1 MSDRA
6 AASSGRDDTPA
17 IRADETND
25 PAIGRVI
32 GSYQILRK
40 LGEGGMG
47 AVYLAQHTLLGRR
60 AALKMLL
67 PEVSAR
73 PDVVNRFFNE
83 ARSTTSINDPGI
95 VQVFDFGFASDG
107 HAYFVMEYL
116 EGEPLDARLQRLG
129 SMAVRDA
136 LRLTRQVATSLA
148 AAHASGIVH
157 RDLKPENIYL
167 VRDAEVASGERP
179 KILDFGIAK
188 LSDDQAGKLK
198 TRTGTVMGTPR
209 YMSPEQCRGT
219 GEIDHR
225 SDIYALGC
233 VLFHLVAGA
242 PPFDGEG
249 AGELIGAHLHV
260 PAPLLS
266 SRASGIAPSVDALL
280 SQCLAKRPEDR
291 FQSMQELIAAIG
303 RALVP
308 PTSPGAPPH
317 DVSAR
322 AASSSDLVGGEGLA
336 SVGAPASVAVT
347 TLRLGA
353 GQVSR
358 AARPTRLVL
367 PLLAVVVLGGGVFG
381 AVAALGGRG
390 DAETRASTSSD
401 QGAVSPEAPAE
412 AAPVTAAVTA
422 PVTAP
427 VLPDA
432 APAVPASTLPDA
444 APAPADA
451 EMAVVDEA
459 VELLPNPAVSPQPPK
474 RSPAARA
481 SSARAA
487 PPASSAPPARAAPPA
502 RPASPAPA
510 ASSGGANA
518 SGCDRRVDLDC
529 DGIPDVR

>member
-17 IRADETND
+17 NRADETND

-60 AALKMLL
+60 AALKLLL
-67 PEVSAR
+67 PVVRAH
-73 PDVVNRFFNE
+73 PDVVNRFVIE

-209 YMSPEQCRGT
+209 YMSPEQCRGI
-219 GEIDHR
+219 GEIDQR

-303 RALVP
+303 RALVHS
-308 PTSPGAPPH
+308 TSPGAPPH
-317 DVSAR
+317 DVSA
-322 AASSSDLVGGEGLA
+322 SSPDLVGGDGLA
-336 SVGAPASVAVT
+336 SAGAPASVAAT
-347 TLRLGA
+347 TLGLGA

-358 AARPTRLVL
+358 AARPRRLVL
-367 PLLAVVVLGGGVFG
+367 PLLAVVVLGGVFG

-390 DAETRASTSSD
+390 GAETRASTSSD
-401 QGAVSPEAPAE
+401 QGAVSPEVAAVPAPA
-412 AAPVTAAVTA
+412 TA
-422 PVTAP
+422 PVTA
-427 VLPDA
+427 PDA

-451 EMAVVDEA
+451 EMAVADET
-459 VELLPNPAVSPQPPK
+459 VELLPNPAVAPQPPR
-474 RSPAARA
+474 RSPAPPA
-481 SSARAA
+481 SSVRAA
-487 PPASSAPPARAAPPA
+487 PPAPPASPARAARPA

-518 SGCDRRVDLDC
+518 SGCDRGVDLDC